1 MLQSF
6 VLAVMQLDLKITVT
20 INWFYFSKEERRQV
34 VINQMNTFLFSLF
47 LTYITSERTYLIT
60 TVLPL
65 ELDVNGHG
73 YALRTVRSKRMKNEI
88 QIPSL

>member
-6 VLAVMQLDLKITVT
+6 VLAVMQLDLKITVI

-47 LTYITSERTYLIT
+47 LTYITSERTYLI
-60 TVLPL
+60 
-65 ELDVNGHG
+65 
-73 YALRTVRSKRMKNEI
+73 KRFY
-88 QIPSL
+88 L